1 MRVKV
6 VLSYIGL
13 KLLNILP
20 DNHSIINI
28 GQKRAR
34 WFFAKFYM
42 SQCGHNCNIQK
53 QTTFSSRCKI
63 GDNSGIGRY
72 STLYGPVT
80 IGNNV
85 MMGPYCTIYTQNH
98 AYGDLSRP
106 MNTQGFTP
114 EEAVYI
120 GDDVWIGG
128 HCIIL
133 PGVQIGQ
140 GAIIGAGSVVT
151 RDVPSYAIV
160 GGNPAQIIKYRTQ
173 K

>member
-1 MRVKV
+1 
-6 VLSYIGL
+6 
-13 KLLNILP
+13 
-20 DNHSIINI
+20 
-28 GQKRAR
+28 
-34 WFFAKFYM
+34 M

-114 EEAVYI
+114 EQAVYI

>member
-1 MRVKV
+1 MRIKV
-6 VLSYIGL
+6 ILSYIGL

-20 DNHSIINI
+20 DNHSVINV

-34 WFFAKFYM
+34 LFFAKFYM

-98 AYGDLSRP
+98 AFGDLSTP

-114 EEAVYI
+114 EEPVCI
-120 GDDVWIGG
+120 DDDVWIGG

-133 PGVQIGQ
+133 PGVKIGQ

-151 RDVPSYAIV
+151 HDVPNYAIV
-160 GGNPAQIIKYRTQ
+160 GGNPANVIKYRNQ